1 MSSPDMSNPD
11 WRVAAEVD
19 PKSLGEARTQTQ
31 NALHWLARL
40 ANSYL
45 TPEPDQRHIR
55 LRFDAERQAFV
66 TQPFAGGVTVEL
78 RLPALELQFR
88 ENDRP
93 VPHILHVEGH
103 SPARIEA
110 WVLVELLHRGIDR
123 ERFTKSL
130 PYHAANLMSG
140 DHIEYSPDA
149 CARELDELTRW
160 LGNAEAVLGPLRSEF
175 AAEASTVAGE
185 PVGLMC
191 WPEHLHVGLLI
202 GAEPDSAAATK
213 ALRVG
218 LSAGDDRYAEPYFFV
233 AAQHGG
239 EIEKPHPG
247 AVLTASRIIAEG
259 FDADGVR
266 GILRNAVATTRRR
279 LAN

>member
-1 MSSPDMSNPD
+1 
-11 WRVAAEVD
+11 
-19 PKSLGEARTQTQ
+19 
-31 NALHWLARL
+31 
-40 ANSYL
+40 
-45 TPEPDQRHIR
+45 
-55 LRFDAERQAFV
+55 
-66 TQPFAGGVTVEL
+66 
-78 RLPALELQFR
+78 
-88 ENDRP
+88 
-93 VPHILHVEGH
+93 
-103 SPARIEA
+103 
-110 WVLVELLHRGIDR
+110 
-123 ERFTKSL
+123 
-130 PYHAANLMSG
+130 
-140 DHIEYSPDA
+140 
-149 CARELDELTRW
+149 
-160 LGNAEAVLGPLRSEF
+160 PLRHEF

-233 AAQHGG
+233 AAQYGG